1 METIKKRQNEGEP
14 WRIEERQGE
23 TGRDRERQGDLR
35 ILTIIIINHDSF
47 SFIFL
52 SVLLFYFFYFFFYF
66 YFPIFLPFFIW
77 KSKID
82 TRGYYD
88 SFLDYVARN
97 EF

>member
-1 METIKKRQNEGEP
+1 MENR
-14 WRIEERQGE
+14 GE

-35 ILTIIIINHDSF
+35 VLTIIIINHNSF

-52 SVLLFYFFYFFFYF
+52 SVLLFYFVSSFIF
-66 YFPIFLPFFIW
+66 IFLFFLLFFIW